1 MDASTPREV
10 FQAVFDLVL
19 DEIDQ
24 NPDFAEKLAERLPD
38 GLSLV
43 AHGRKKAPA
52 AAPPALMAADLKA
65 LRAEIGQ
72 IELRERLAVHKNA
85 ELIALIRAKALADG
99 PLSKKNKGQLIN
111 IIVRASK

>member
-1 MDASTPREV
+1 M
-10 FQAVFDLVL
+10 FDLVL

-24 NPDFAEKLAERLPD
+24 NPAFAAKLAERLPE

-43 AHGRKKAPA
+43 APGRKKTPA
-52 AAPPALMAADLKA
+52 VAPPALMAADLKA

-72 IELRERLAVHKNA
+72 IELREKLAAYRNA
-85 ELIALIRAKALADG
+85 ELIALIRAKALAEG

-111 IIVRASK
+111 IIVRAAK